1 MLLSI
6 ATRFSFSCCLQLICK
21 SITNLAYCFLF
32 GWIISTL
39 GKFAYNIKDLSI
51 MLSLDRCHRLQ
62 PLMAISLLLQKENV
76 SKNFFFRDHF
86 TILCLQMQTPLVY
99 SSYTWHFNNYFQNSF
114 PIWSQI
120 KMLQLFRAISELRN
134 LEVLNLAMCTGV
146 TITGMCSLVKGGKH
160 HR

>member
-1 MLLSI
+1 MSAPQYSHSVFIQLLPSI
-6 ATRFSFSCCLQLICK
+6 DMQAHNKLSLL
-21 SITNLAYCFLF
+21 LF
-32 GWIISTL
+32 VWVNYTYIGQVC
-39 GKFAYNIKDLSI
+39 IKDLSI
-51 MLSLDRCHRLQ
+51 ILSLDRCHRLQ
-62 PLMAISLLLQKENV
+62 LLVAVSFLLQKENV

-114 PIWSQI
+114 PIWSHM

>member
-1 MLLSI
+1 MSAPQYCHSVFIQLLPSI
-6 ATRFSFSCCLQLICK
+6 DMQAHNKLSLL
-21 SITNLAYCFLF
+21 LF
-32 GWIISTL
+32 VWVNYTYIGQVC
-39 GKFAYNIKDLSI
+39 IKDLSI
-51 MLSLDRCHRLQ
+51 ILSLDRCHRLQ
-62 PLMAISLLLQKENV
+62 LLVAVSFLLQKENV

-114 PIWSQI
+114 PIWSQM